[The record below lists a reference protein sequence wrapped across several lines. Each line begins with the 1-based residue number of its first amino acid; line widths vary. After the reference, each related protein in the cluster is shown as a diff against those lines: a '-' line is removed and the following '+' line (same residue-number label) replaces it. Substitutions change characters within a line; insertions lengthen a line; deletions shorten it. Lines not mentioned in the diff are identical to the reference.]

1 MDAQMRKRKG
11 SSTGE
16 RTERELVQSVPE
28 SGDEDEFL
36 SEDRG
41 VVAVN
46 TAPGS
51 ATVPISQEP
60 PDVNPFWSETAR
72 AEVALQRARP
82 ADLDGVAQENLT
94 EPTEMCGQSAGASS
108 SGAQL
113 SPVEMHGP
121 VGQPIVYGPSSL
133 PATAGTGAPQAKPRK
148 AKEHG
153 QPPQTFASPG
163 EVCEQ
168 EPGLRPGERMILT
181 QMKDMTAQL
190 MEQNRQLQAQQAA
203 TTAENSAL
211 RARLERLE
219 DEAMQSAASGEQHW
233 FLEEGDRDKVWW
245 NLPTLQPTHADSD
258 PATRASDWLEL
269 IKPSMADLAPSSA
282 LWWNEVE
289 QAAKG
294 WYRTWT
300 EASAME
306 RGAIVPTP
314 PEHLRGEKYQRL
326 ESRAFAMLQAA
337 LPSLITEELVS
348 SRTLHCVGAIY
359 NVLRLY
365 QPGGLAER
373 TKLLDLLANP
383 GGAKGSS
390 DAVARLRQWQ
400 RALNRAES
408 MGVSIPDASIML
420 RGLDV
425 LSEPVLRKHVQ
436 VSFRCSGARTV
447 LQLDHRPT
455 LVSLKEF
462 VKVLLSEF
470 EMLSVSGEE
479 EQRGGK
485 PRVAAVDAPK
495 GGKGS
500 EKGDKVAA
508 KDAIATCSMMK
519 KLRRPTGG
527 VLFAGPSLRLAAFQV
542 EPSLDTPMFSE
553 SVLGQ
558 LASAM
563 AKIKT
568 GLLDGGATHAL
579 RQGTAKEIS
588 RSEKTV
594 VNLALGSAELYLS
607 PTGVLLS
614 VSPVSPIAPLG
625 ALVKECGCQVTWV
638 EDMCKVWHPKHGW
651 LKVQMQQ
658 NTPHVDESTC
668 LMLIKELENL
678 RTERM
683 MRALY
688 VKALALGQ
696 KIPDDLDP
704 HVRSWLDWLRQLSP
718 EEDTVLIFRTFLLYK
733 VARDGAQERGG
744 DQDVMFVGVFGVP
757 LYEDGRPQYLEKVD
771 SGEPRGDS
779 DFDFGLDGYHIPPE
793 WVDDAADD
801 GAGVDAPGDWW
812 ENGYDDHD
820 RCDDAGVVA
829 EGEAEEDGDPLE
841 PDPSVRERS
850 HERWKATIAQLKKP
864 VKIVPVV
871 YVQPLPRKSAAV
883 VLKGLQR
890 MHTAIK
896 MHGMEVR
903 RIHADNGRE
912 FQNEGV
918 EAWCVTRDIG
928 LTFSVAL
935 SMLENNLLL
944 APRRRICGKTSVA
957 NLSIGL
963 ESEGESTAHKTGEPP
978 TAEALGVLIRGS
990 EGSEA
995 GVIAIAAYTANRH
1008 ESLTEVD
1015 QQLLVSLGFPV
1026 PKSDPKVSTCS
1037 FYRLDAHDEDG
1048 EAGDWVETAGWESNH
1063 VDHYLLRRLIL
1074 EEQRFWTKSYNTLTG
1089 LGARGLKEEQGGNAY
1104 AASTSLEMPEWP
1116 IEDELGSIFDVHGT
1130 LKIVA
1135 CGNFCNQEGR
1145 KTREHRQS
1153 LYAGGL
1159 DALTLRAQLRHCGLK
1174 ATEETP
1180 VHDRWVAGKKIIV
1193 RPPSILIRSGLVC
1206 HDELWEAE
1214 GAIYGLEESPAAW
1227 AKHRDE
1233 RLSLLE
1239 VEDPL
1244 SNVAAGDSRSHVC
1257 DATPEP
1263 IHPPQDVPT
1272 SPAQRYKLR
1281 RAKSDPNVWFLVRVN
1296 EDGSLDAKIQAVL
1309 GIYVDDLLATGPKRL
1324 VQALFAAVSKEWRI
1338 SAPSYSDED
1347 TLTFCGLEVRQTAR
1361 GLHLTQAKYIQELLN
1376 RYSHIVGTST
1386 VPVIAE
1392 PQHGENLS
1400 ADLAE
1405 PAPELG
1411 RLRVAQKLAGELL
1424 WVSSRT
1430 RPDLAFGVS
1439 LLGQRLT
1446 KHTEASIEAGHQ
1458 MIKYLRGTQ
1467 GYEIIYGEPGQ
1478 GHGVDDVLA
1487 AARTPNL
1494 LELFADASFC
1504 PGSDRSQTGIVMQWG
1519 NAPIGWLSLRQ
1530 STASLST
1537 AEAEL
1542 GASIDAMVLGG
1553 SVLSVLAELS
1563 GSQQE
1568 ARVYTDNVGACN
1580 LLTMPNGS
1588 WRTRH
1593 LRLRAAWFVQKAEGS
1608 PYRVSHIPGEHM
1620 LGDLLTKPLLHARI
1634 VSLLQKIGLQ
1644 LHTPP
1649 TALKPGEISGHRVV
1663 GGGESLSSVEP
1674 VPNGATYGGVPQPP
1688 SVLAKALKAL
1698 TVATQLKAL
1707 SAKAVRVEIT
1717 EDESNSESSE
1727 VIHTLKLLVTV
1738 FAVVGASLLIWC
1750 CRSVGQTETPTLQ
1763 RAFVEESDD
1772 DWSVVAVPSVA
1783 WPPPLARYSDAP
1795 QSREDKWEWD
1805 REGNVLLSMLLTN
1818 RFCEAGAKHGRNAG
1832 AKCAKPKAYTVQGN
1846 YRSSI
1851 PQF

>member
-1 MDAQMRKRKG
+1 M
-11 SSTGE
+11 
-16 RTERELVQSVPE
+16 
-28 SGDEDEFL
+28 
-36 SEDRG
+36 
-41 VVAVN
+41 
-46 TAPGS
+46 
-51 ATVPISQEP
+51 
-60 PDVNPFWSETAR
+60 
-72 AEVALQRARP
+72 
-82 ADLDGVAQENLT
+82 
-94 EPTEMCGQSAGASS
+94 
-108 SGAQL
+108 
-113 SPVEMHGP
+113 
-121 VGQPIVYGPSSL
+121 
-133 PATAGTGAPQAKPRK
+133 
-148 AKEHG
+148 
-153 QPPQTFASPG
+153 
-163 EVCEQ
+163 
-168 EPGLRPGERMILT
+168 
-181 QMKDMTAQL
+181 
-190 MEQNRQLQAQQAA
+190 
-203 TTAENSAL
+203 
-211 RARLERLE
+211 
-219 DEAMQSAASGEQHW
+219 
-233 FLEEGDRDKVWW
+233 
-245 NLPTLQPTHADSD
+245 
-258 PATRASDWLEL
+258 
-269 IKPSMADLAPSSA
+269 
-282 LWWNEVE
+282 
-289 QAAKG
+289 
-294 WYRTWT
+294 
-300 EASAME
+300 
-306 RGAIVPTP
+306 
-314 PEHLRGEKYQRL
+314 
-326 ESRAFAMLQAA
+326 
-337 LPSLITEELVS
+337 
-348 SRTLHCVGAIY
+348 
-359 NVLRLY
+359 
-365 QPGGLAER
+365 
-373 TKLLDLLANP
+373 
-383 GGAKGSS
+383 
-390 DAVARLRQWQ
+390 
-400 RALNRAES
+400 
-408 MGVSIPDASIML
+408 
-420 RGLDV
+420 
-425 LSEPVLRKHVQ
+425 
-436 VSFRCSGARTV
+436 
-447 LQLDHRPT
+447 
-455 LVSLKEF
+455 
-462 VKVLLSEF
+462 
-470 EMLSVSGEE
+470 
-479 EQRGGK
+479 
-485 PRVAAVDAPK
+485 
-495 GGKGS
+495 
-500 EKGDKVAA
+500 
-508 KDAIATCSMMK
+508 
-519 KLRRPTGG
+519 
-527 VLFAGPSLRLAAFQV
+527 
-542 EPSLDTPMFSE
+542 
-553 SVLGQ
+553 
-558 LASAM
+558 
-563 AKIKT
+563 
-568 GLLDGGATHAL
+568 
-579 RQGTAKEIS
+579 
-588 RSEKTV
+588 
-594 VNLALGSAELYLS
+594 
-607 PTGVLLS
+607 
-614 VSPVSPIAPLG
+614 
-625 ALVKECGCQVTWV
+625 
-638 EDMCKVWHPKHGW
+638 
-651 LKVQMQQ
+651 
-658 NTPHVDESTC
+658 
-668 LMLIKELENL
+668 
-678 RTERM
+678 
-683 MRALY
+683 
-688 VKALALGQ
+688 
-696 KIPDDLDP
+696 
-704 HVRSWLDWLRQLSP
+704 
-718 EEDTVLIFRTFLLYK
+718 
-733 VARDGAQERGG
+733 
-744 DQDVMFVGVFGVP
+744 
-757 LYEDGRPQYLEKVD
+757 
-771 SGEPRGDS
+771 
-779 DFDFGLDGYHIPPE
+779 
-793 WVDDAADD
+793 
-801 GAGVDAPGDWW
+801 
-812 ENGYDDHD
+812 
-820 RCDDAGVVA
+820 
-829 EGEAEEDGDPLE
+829 
-841 PDPSVRERS
+841 
-850 HERWKATIAQLKKP
+850 
-864 VKIVPVV
+864 
-871 YVQPLPRKSAAV
+871 
-883 VLKGLQR
+883 
-890 MHTAIK
+890 
-896 MHGMEVR
+896 
-903 RIHADNGRE
+903 
-912 FQNEGV
+912 
-918 EAWCVTRDIG
+918 
-928 LTFSVAL
+928 
-935 SMLENNLLL
+935 
-944 APRRRICGKTSVA
+944 
-957 NLSIGL
+957 
-963 ESEGESTAHKTGEPP
+963 
-978 TAEALGVLIRGS
+978 
-990 EGSEA
+990 
-995 GVIAIAAYTANRH
+995 
-1008 ESLTEVD
+1008 
-1015 QQLLVSLGFPV
+1015 
-1026 PKSDPKVSTCS
+1026 
-1037 FYRLDAHDEDG
+1037 
-1048 EAGDWVETAGWESNH
+1048 
-1063 VDHYLLRRLIL
+1063 
-1074 EEQRFWTKSYNTLTG
+1074 
-1089 LGARGLKEEQGGNAY
+1089 
-1104 AASTSLEMPEWP
+1104 
-1116 IEDELGSIFDVHGT
+1116 
-1130 LKIVA
+1130 
-1135 CGNFCNQEGR
+1135 
-1145 KTREHRQS
+1145 
-1153 LYAGGL
+1153 
-1159 DALTLRAQLRHCGLK
+1159 K

-1180 VHDRWVAGKKIIV
+1180 VHDRWVAGSCDIRTAFLTAPLETPGKKIIV

-1772 DWSVVAVPSVA
+1772 DWSVVAVPSATTSAADTHRDRLGTIRLVGTAASTSPKSSPEPAVGPNAPEPYPEAAASSTEPQDRGGRKASPQSTAGSRSSVGIPQPEVVAEVA

-1805 REGNVLLSMLLTN
+1805 REGNVLLRHHVKSRVNKFDPSTARLPDGLDDA
-1818 RFCEAGAKHGRNAG
+1818 RLSGRRRTVATFIADG
-1832 AKCAKPKAYTVQGN
+1832 LQDVHDDDWTHKPAQQKLRGPWKGRTELEV
-1846 YRSSI
+1846 R
-1851 PQF
+1851 PQDLA